1 MGRRV
6 TELVAGLCGE
16 TALALAPPL
25 LAWAEASRPF
35 LTFLDHHQN
44 KVRRKL
50 RQASGSGPEELAD
63 VAAELGLAAWLLG
76 ERRWTL
82 VYEPLAASGK
92 RGPDFQVA
100 SPDGG
105 PGFFL
110 EVTRL
115 RPASTQAAL
124 VPKLARTVADKVGQ
138 LPAGAVNVLA
148 VVLPPDTD
156 GAAVWSAALRL
167 LTAGSPAASGLDSRA
182 FARGRAGLAALLLFS
197 SAPPQAPGLLVPL
210 PGARHPLPAETV
222 RRLRALASYR
232 DSD

>member
-16 TALALAPPL
+16 TALPLAPPL

-35 LTFLDHHQN
+35 LTFLDHHQS

-50 RQASGSGPEELAD
+50 RQASGPEELAD

-82 VYEPLAASGK
+82 VYEPLAASGR

-105 PGFFL
+105 PGFFV

-115 RPASTQAAL
+115 RPASTQATL
-124 VPKLARTVADKVGQ
+124 VLKLARTVADKVGQ

-156 GAAVWSAALRL
+156 GAPVWSAALRL
-167 LTAGSPAASGLDSRA
+167 LTAGAPAASGLDSRA

-210 PGARHPLPAETV
+210 PGARHPLPAATV
-222 RRLRALASYR
+222 RRLRALARYT
-232 DSD
+232 DSN